1 MQNKIFENL
10 NIEKQNLAN
19 IHKWTTSVN
28 KIFNFIQFIEIYSN
42 VLKEKDF
49 QVLSID

>member
-10 NIEKQNLAN
+10 NIEKKNPPN
-19 IHKWTTSVN
+19 IHKWTTAVN

-42 VLKEKDF
+42 VIKRKRFSDF
-49 QVLSID
+49 HS